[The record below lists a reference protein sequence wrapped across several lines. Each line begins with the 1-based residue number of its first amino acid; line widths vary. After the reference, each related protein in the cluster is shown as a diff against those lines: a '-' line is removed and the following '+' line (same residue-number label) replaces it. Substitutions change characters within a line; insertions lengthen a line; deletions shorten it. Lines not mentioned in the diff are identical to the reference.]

1 MMTIQKPKRTWQKK
15 KDYMRKKTIRGL
27 RRKGKRILQSF
38 DDGTDDNIRKQIEKD
53 FPSSKAF
60 GTILPDYTII
70 ADPTFTRDKTGAGEI
85 EYFNEPEITYAN
97 GYKKANPV
105 KGPSLV
111 YNPNS
116 QTEEDIKLDLL
127 HHYREYDP
135 VYQDLLKDYTN
146 TQDPGQILYNSELG
160 EYFRNLP
167 KEQQTNE
174 NWNKLVKENLN
185 GQYMVQ
191 GIDGSLRGL
200 MASDKLRSSGR
211 YPSRTVYEQENL
223 NTDAARKA
231 YQNIVN
237 YLTSERLPEVI
248 VKPGYNKGKDKKN
261 NNQNWFTKMAIGAA
275 FNENPAVMT
284 ASGWHKDSRGNW
296 KQKRTATTDKLADNL
311 EAISMAA
318 DGTGGIEAVKS
329 MGKLLWN
336 VVRHPERTLKQV
348 KTLGGLAK
356 NATVKGTK
364 YIKRAVN
371 KVVKQVTAKKR
382 INHTLKQAR
391 NTRVLL
397 NQRITDYYNKSEK
410 VKDQIFD
417 RRKIF
422 KGKRVTTHKPYN
434 WEKMTVDQAK
444 KAATKATGKPVDF
457 TERKAV
463 IRTQYLDK
471 NGKPVTIEEERN
483 VPTIRTAGSSDSVT
497 KGEYQTPDFQ
507 TGSTIKG
514 DLKINERG
522 RAIYPPSHVDE
533 NGNYTYVIPT
543 EQETNFAPRV
553 VTGDKPLRD
562 VLSKNIKYLENEIPG
577 FKPFGSSVGV
587 SENALTHNTHDID
600 GYITRKIL
608 DELKKK
614 GLVIETAPGETY
626 LYKVQGGK
634 FGEAGNVDL
643 NILNIGEDG
652 RIGNS
657 RTAEMYRQFFPLEYQ
672 KQARELAGSRSA
684 SGDFS
689 NLRALDANGNILTEE
704 QLLDSY
710 DPIVKTIMDSGEIDF
725 TNPNKAKHAKRFLEY
740 LAGDNQEAVHRALDL
755 ESKRAGSLGHLL
767 PKMNFHS
774 PEENVKLLQK
784 IGFTGDIGTVASDP
798 NKMQNVLDYWY
809 LSARRNYRAVNA
821 GDYTGGGES
830 VEHLMR
836 NLTDWNASGV
846 NSGGSVSG
854 FGLNTTIDGPSGV
867 PRTIDGYIQPYI
879 EGLDTMTDPNA
890 VIDAVNRSYGI
901 GLSNEIKS
909 EIASRFGVP
918 FISTG
923 VENSQDLLTQLP
935 HSGEATK
942 SILQKIAQDYKIN
955 SFTGRSYGSNIG
967 SLYSGI
973 ARTLDPNK
981 DAIGTM
987 LSLDANRTIGTA
999 TYPSWSQRM
1008 GDANVA
1014 HWKLP
1019 QTQYM
1024 TKIVGGSE
1032 DPLQTV
1038 VDRFERLADRLVRAD
1053 SRYYDRIVN
1062 LKNQQN
1068 KINNRIFNTSMGT
1081 LVGGFLGGSG
1091 YLLHN
1096 AIENDR
1102 AVENAKKAQE
1112 DYIQTLNNTLTKQSN
1127 KLNTNWY
1134 PIIQGIM
1141 QNDSINDAIK
1151 QGDGYL
1157 LQFQKPL
1164 RDSYQSEYGQYYHN
1178 SGKDIHIKKANRGK
1192 FTEAANEHNMGV
1204 QEFARQVLSAPK
1216 GKYSSTL
1223 RKRANFAR
1231 NFAH

>member
-1 MMTIQKPKRTWQKK
+1 MMTIQKPKRMWQKK

-38 DDGTDDNIRKQIEKD
+38 DGGKD
-53 FPSSKAF
+53 
-60 GTILPDYTII
+60 
-70 ADPTFTRDKTGAGEI
+70 
-85 EYFNEPEITYAN
+85 
-97 GYKKANPV
+97 
-105 KGPSLV
+105 
-111 YNPNS
+111 
-116 QTEEDIKLDLL
+116 
-127 HHYREYDP
+127 
-135 VYQDLLKDYTN
+135 
-146 TQDPGQILYNSELG
+146 
-160 EYFRNLP
+160 
-167 KEQQTNE
+167 
-174 NWNKLVKENLN
+174 
-185 GQYMVQ
+185 
-191 GIDGSLRGL
+191 
-200 MASDKLRSSGR
+200 
-211 YPSRTVYEQENL
+211 
-223 NTDAARKA
+223 
-231 YQNIVN
+231 QNIVD

-248 VKPGYNKGKDKKN
+248 VKPGYNKGKNSKN

-311 EAISMAA
+311 EAISMVA

-356 NATVKGTK
+356 DATTKGTK
-364 YIKRAVN
+364 YIKRTAN
-371 KVVKQVTAKKR
+371 KVIKQITAKKR
-382 INHTLKQAR
+382 INHALKQAR
-391 NTRVLL
+391 DNRELL
-397 NQRITDYYNKSEK
+397 NQRSIDYYHKADKVRDHIWNRRNKF
-410 VKDQIFD
+410 V
-417 RRKIF
+417 
-422 KGKRVTTHKPYN
+422 GKSVTVRKPYN

-444 KAATKATGKPVDF
+444 KAAFKATGKPVDF

-463 IRTQYLDK
+463 VRTQYLDK
-471 NGKPVTIEEERN
+471 NGKFVTIQKERN

-497 KGEYQTPDFQ
+497 KGEYSTPDFS

-522 RAIYPPSHVDE
+522 RTIYPPNHVDE
-533 NGNYTYVIPT
+533 NGNYTYVTPI

-600 GYITRKIL
+600 GYITRKVL

-672 KQARELAGSRSA
+672 KQAKELAGSRSA

-740 LAGDNQEAVHRALDL
+740 LAGDNQEAVHRALEL

-767 PKMNFHS
+767 PKMNFYS
-774 PEENVKLLQK
+774 PEENIKLLQK

-821 GDYTGGGES
+821 GDYAGGGES
-830 VEHLMR
+830 IEHLMR

-846 NSGGSVSG
+846 GSGGSASG
-854 FGLNTTIDGPSGV
+854 FGLNTTIDGPSGFS
-867 PRTIDGYIQPYI
+867 RTIDGYIQPYI
-879 EGLDTMTDPNA
+879 EGLDRITDPNA
-890 VIDAVNRSYGI
+890 VVDAVNRSYGI
-901 GLSNEIKS
+901 GLSDEIKS
-909 EIASRFGVP
+909 EIASRFGTHFVP
-918 FISTG
+918 VSTKD
-923 VENSQDLLTQLP
+923 SQDLLVQLP
-935 HSGEATK
+935 HTGEYTK

-955 SFTGRSYGSNIG
+955 SFTGSSYGGNG
-967 SLYSGI
+967 ALYSGI

-987 LSLDANRTIGTA
+987 LSLDANRMTGTA
-999 TYPSWSQRM
+999 TYPSWSLRM
-1008 GDANVA
+1008 GNTTGTR
-1014 HWKLP
+1014 WNLP
-1019 QTQYM
+1019 NTQYLN
-1024 TKIVGGSE
+1024 KRIGDSE
-1032 DPLQTV
+1032 DLLYSIAE
-1038 VDRFERLADRLVRAD
+1038 RFERISDRLFHAD
-1053 SRYYDRIVN
+1053 MPYYDKIQR
-1062 LKNQQN
+1062 LTSQKN
-1068 KINNRIFNTSMGT
+1068 KINNRIFNTGMGVLT
-1081 LVGGFLGGSG
+1081 GGFLGGSG

-1096 AIENDR
+1096 TIKNSQNI
-1102 AVENAKKAQE
+1102 ENAKKAQE
-1112 DYIQTLNNTLTKQSN
+1112 DYIQMLNNTLTKQAD
-1127 KLNTNWY
+1127 KLNTSYY
-1134 PIIQGIM
+1134 PIIQGAM
-1141 QNDSINDAIK
+1141 WNSDVNDAIK
-1151 QGDGYL
+1151 QGDNYL
-1157 LQFQKPL
+1157 LRFQKPL
-1164 RDSYQSEYGQYYHN
+1164 KNSYQSEYGQHYHN

-1192 FTEAANEHNMGV
+1192 FTETANEHNMGV

>member
-1 MMTIQKPKRTWQKK
+1 MMTIQKPKRMWQKK
-15 KDYMRKKTIRGL
+15 KDYMRKKTIRSL

-38 DDGTDDNIRKQIEKD
+38 DDGTDDIRKQIETQ

-70 ADPTFTRDKTGAGEI
+70 ADPTFTKDKTGAGEI

-135 VYQDLLKDYTN
+135 VYQDLLKDYTD

-167 KEQQTNE
+167 KEQQTDK
-174 NWNKLVKENLN
+174 NWNKLVKQNLN
-185 GQYMVQ
+185 GEYMVQ

-200 MASDKLRSSGR
+200 MASDKLRSIGR
-211 YPSRTVYEQENL
+211 YPSRTVYERENL
-223 NTDAARKA
+223 NTDAARRA

-248 VKPGYNKGKDKKN
+248 IKPGYNKGKNSKS

-311 EAISMAA
+311 EAISMVA
-318 DGTGGIEAVKS
+318 DGTGGIEVVKS

-356 NATVKGTK
+356 DATAKGTK
-364 YIKRAVN
+364 YIKRTAN
-371 KVVKQVTAKKR
+371 KVIKQITAKKR
-382 INHTLKQAR
+382 INHALKQAR
-391 NTRVLL
+391 DNRELL
-397 NQRITDYYNKSEK
+397 NQRSIDYYHKADKVRDHIWNRRNK
-410 VKDQIFD
+410 FA
-417 RRKIF
+417 
-422 KGKRVTTHKPYN
+422 GKSVTVHKPYN

-444 KAATKATGKPVDF
+444 KAAFKATGKPVDF
-457 TERKAV
+457 TEQKAIV
-463 IRTQYLDK
+463 RTQRLDK
-471 NGKPVTIEEERN
+471 NGKYIITQKERN
-483 VPTIRTAGSSDSVT
+483 VPVIRTAGSSDSVT
-497 KGEYQTPDFQ
+497 KGEYQTPDFS

-514 DLKINERG
+514 DLKINEHG
-522 RAIYPPSHVDE
+522 RAIYPPNHVDE
-533 NGNYTYVIPT
+533 NGNYTYVTPT

-562 VLSKNIKYLENEIPG
+562 VLNKNIKYLENEIPG

-600 GYITRKIL
+600 GYITRKVL

-684 SGDFS
+684 RGDFS

-740 LAGDNQEAVHRALDL
+740 LAGDNQEAVHRALEL

-767 PKMNFHS
+767 PKMNFYS
-774 PEENVKLLQK
+774 PEENIKLLQK

-821 GDYTGGGES
+821 GDYAGGGES

-846 NSGGSVSG
+846 GSGGSASG
-854 FGLNTTIDGPSGV
+854 FGLNTTIDGPSGFS
-867 PRTIDGYIQPYI
+867 RTIDGYIQPYI
-879 EGLDTMTDPNA
+879 EGLDRMTDPNA
-890 VIDAVNRSYGI
+890 VVDAVNRSYGI
-901 GLSNEIKS
+901 GLSDEIKS
-909 EIASRFGVP
+909 EIASRFGSHFVP
-918 FISTG
+918 VSTKD
-923 VENSQDLLTQLP
+923 SQDLLVQLP
-935 HSGEATK
+935 HTGEYTK

-955 SFTGRSYGSNIG
+955 SFTGSSYGGNG

-987 LSLDANRTIGTA
+987 LSLDANRMTGTA
-999 TYPSWSQRM
+999 TYPSWSLRM
-1008 GDANVA
+1008 GNTTGTRWD
-1014 HWKLP
+1014 LP
-1019 QTQYM
+1019 NTQYLN
-1024 TKIVGGSE
+1024 KRIGDSE
-1032 DPLQTV
+1032 DLLYSIAE
-1038 VDRFERLADRLVRAD
+1038 RFERISDRLFHAD
-1053 SRYYDRIVN
+1053 MPYYDKIQR
-1062 LKNQQN
+1062 LTRQKN
-1068 KINNRIFNTSMGT
+1068 KINNRIFNTGMGVLT
-1081 LVGGFLGGSG
+1081 GGFLGGSG
-1091 YLLHN
+1091 YLLYN
-1096 AIENDR
+1096 TIKNSQNI
-1102 AVENAKKAQE
+1102 ENAKKAQE
-1112 DYIQTLNNTLTKQSN
+1112 DYIQMLNNTLTKQAD
-1127 KLNTNWY
+1127 KLNTSYY
-1134 PIIQGIM
+1134 PIIQGAM
-1141 QNDSINDAIK
+1141 WNSDVSDAIK
-1151 QGDGYL
+1151 QGDNYL
-1157 LQFQKPL
+1157 LRFQKPL
-1164 RDSYQSEYGQYYHN
+1164 RNSYQSEYSKYYHN